1 MPVLTNR
8 TQACKVFE
16 LVPIF
21 FFLQFFFPT
30 RMNQNSLTSRTL
42 SSSLSSYVIVTVI
55 FILAFPRTLA
65 AFTRL
70 DDHVGKL
77 FDLGRIANVVEDGQ
91 WFQILGH
98 TARGSRSFGVY
109 GVVQAEDFG
118 VLSV

>member
-1 MPVLTNR
+1 
-8 TQACKVFE
+8 
-16 LVPIF
+16 
-21 FFLQFFFPT
+21 
-30 RMNQNSLTSRTL
+30 MNQNSLTSRTL
-42 SSSLSSYVIVTVI
+42 SSSLSSYVIITVI

-118 VLSV
+118 VLCV